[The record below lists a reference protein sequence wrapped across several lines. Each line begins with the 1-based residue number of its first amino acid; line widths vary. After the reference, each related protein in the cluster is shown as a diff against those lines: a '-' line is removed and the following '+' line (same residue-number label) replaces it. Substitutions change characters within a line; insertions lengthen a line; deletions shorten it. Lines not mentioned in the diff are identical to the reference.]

1 MVYEINHIWTV
12 ETKWKW
18 RNDRRSERNLCN
30 CVKKPE
36 KNSGLHWPFWG
47 YTWNLPGDSL
57 NCTKELCLVGEFN
70 NWELLSKA
78 VFEQRTS
85 NESGL
90 FAFLGSGFT
99 KILGQIVSIR
109 VKTLSNTN
117 LLALTLLALRVISIK
132 FLLVISML
140 CKTEWS
146 WELLIWSHKKHLLD
160 ILSTSPH
167 RFYRKWAGV
176 TNENSNFNS

>member
-1 MVYEINHIWTV
+1 M
-12 ETKWKW
+12 
-18 RNDRRSERNLCN
+18 
-30 CVKKPE
+30 
-36 KNSGLHWPFWG
+36 
-47 YTWNLPGDSL
+47 
-57 NCTKELCLVGEFN
+57 GEFN

-117 LLALTLLALRVISIK
+117 LLALTL
-132 FLLVISML
+132 
-140 CKTEWS
+140 
-146 WELLIWSHKKHLLD
+146 
-160 ILSTSPH
+160 
-167 RFYRKWAGV
+167 
-176 TNENSNFNS
+176 